1 MNVPLLSLSKLMP
14 LALILVVAACG
25 GSTSDGTSPSSTIV
39 PTPTPTARDWQT
51 ACLDAEILEAESLN
65 YDIEVTVSAPGL
77 SRKYDILVSGEDY
90 HLTGHLTIGEGYD
103 VPPFS
108 GTVELMEVGGTIY
121 SKEEEGEW
129 VVLDE
134 APVALDA
141 DYRFVTLCPRV
152 HGSLSEE
159 VEVIGSTPTRSFNIY
174 RNVLADPADSRSQI
188 TATFTYWIDDTGR
201 LVQLHRIH
209 RYPKIE
215 DPTSPIY
222 RYDVGTLEENWL
234 VTGVGEPNVITA
246 PAIS

>member
-1 MNVPLLSLSKLMP
+1 MLSFSRLMP

-25 GSTSDGTSPSSTIV
+25 GSTSNGTSPSSTMV
-39 PTPTPTARDWQT
+39 PAATPTAKGWQT
-51 ACLDAEILEAESLN
+51 ACLDAEILAAESLN
-65 YDIEVTVSAPGL
+65 YDVEVTVSAPGL

-129 VVLDE
+129 AVLDE
-134 APVALDA
+134 APAALDT

-152 HGSLSEE
+152 RGSLSEE
-159 VEVIGSTPTRSFNIY
+159 VEVIGSTPARTFNVYRSA
-174 RNVLADPADSRSQI
+174 LADSTDSHSQV
-188 TATFTYWIDDTGR
+188 TATFTYWIDDAGR
-201 LVQLHRIH
+201 LVQLYRIH
-209 RYPKIE
+209 RYPKID
-215 DPTSPIY
+215 DPTNPIY
-222 RYDVGTLEENWL
+222 RYDGGTLEENWL

-246 PAIS
+246 PAIL

>member
-1 MNVPLLSLSKLMP
+1 MLSFSRLMP

-25 GSTSDGTSPSSTIV
+25 GSTPNGTFIV
-39 PTPTPTARDWQT
+39 PAATPTARDWQT
-51 ACLDAEILEAESLN
+51 ACLDAEILAAESLN
-65 YDIEVTVSAPGL
+65 YDVEVTVSAPGL

-90 HLTGHLTIGEGYD
+90 HLTGQLTIGEGYD

-108 GTVELMEVGGTIY
+108 GTVELTEVDGTIY

-129 VVLDE
+129 AVLDE
-134 APVALDA
+134 APATLDT

-174 RNVLADPADSRSQI
+174 RSAPNQV
-188 TATFTYWIDDTGR
+188 TATFTYWVDDAGR
-201 LVQLHRIH
+201 LVQLHSIH

-215 DPTSPIY
+215 DPTNPIY
-222 RYDVGTLEENWL
+222 RYDGGTLEENWL

-246 PAIS
+246 PLSSESG

>member
-1 MNVPLLSLSKLMP
+1 MP
-14 LALILVVAACG
+14 LALILVVVACG
-25 GSTSDGTSPSSTIV
+25 GSTSKGTSPSSTIV
-39 PTPTPTARDWQT
+39 PAATPTAKDWQT
-51 ACLDAEILEAESLN
+51 TCLGAEILAAESLN
-65 YDIEVTVSAPGL
+65 YDVEVTVSAPGL

-134 APVALDA
+134 APAALDT
-141 DYRFVTLCPRV
+141 DYRLVTLCPRV

-159 VEVIGSTPTRSFNIY
+159 VEVIDSTPTRSFNIQ
-174 RNVLADPADSRSQI
+174 RNILADPTDSRSQI

-209 RYPKIE
+209 RYPKID
-215 DPTSPIY
+215 DPTNPIY
-222 RYDVGTLEENWL
+222 RYDGGTLEENWL

-246 PAIS
+246 PATSESG